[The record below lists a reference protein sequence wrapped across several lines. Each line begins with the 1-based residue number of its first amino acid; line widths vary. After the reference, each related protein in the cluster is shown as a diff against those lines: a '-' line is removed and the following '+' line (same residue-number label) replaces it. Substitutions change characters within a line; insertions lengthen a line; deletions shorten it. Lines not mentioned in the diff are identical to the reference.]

1 MSNSAAPT
9 THATSSS
16 PTAGQA
22 APDAEKVLVA
32 GAGPA
37 GLTAAYDLMLRG
49 HAPIVFE
56 KDIIVGGHART
67 SEFKGYRF
75 DMGGHRFFTKIRR
88 VEKIWHDLMG
98 EDMLQVPRLSRI
110 FYNKAFFQYP
120 LKIGNVLK
128 GLGLWNSGMIGLSYL
143 YALAFPYREVN
154 TFEEWVVNRFG
165 RRLYETF
172 FKSYTEKVWGIPC
185 SEIGADW
192 AAQRIQGLSVRAA
205 LLHAVVGDRSGK
217 AKTLIDQFQYPK
229 LGPGQLW
236 ERMADAIDAGGGA
249 VQRQRPVRK
258 ILRDGNVITGF
269 LVGNDDD
276 SEVITG
282 THYIGSMPISIA
294 IRMMDPPP
302 PPEVIEAAAALK
314 HRDFMTICVIV
325 DHPDLFPDNWIYI
338 HEPEVH
344 MGRLQNFKNWSPYM
358 VPDPKMSS
366 LGGEYFVTVGDEL
379 WSMADEDLVEM
390 TRREVDQLGIV
401 SADKV
406 LDGVVYRRPNAYPVY
421 EGDYKRHLLTI
432 EEFFKSFT
440 NLQMVGRSGLHKY
453 NNQDHSMLTAL
464 LAVENLYGSDH
475 DIWAVNSDDEYHEE
489 VTGREE
495 IPGQGDEST
504 PASD

>member
-1 MSNSAAPT
+1 MDTSQPSATPR
-9 THATSSS
+9 S
-16 PTAGQA
+16 Q

-37 GLTAAYDLMLRG
+37 GLTAAYDLAQRG

-56 KDIIVGGHART
+56 KDSIVGGHART
-67 SEFKGYRF
+67 SEYKGYRF

-88 VEKIWHDLMG
+88 VDKIWQDLMG
-98 EDMLQVPRLSRI
+98 EDMLQVPRMSRI
-110 FYNKAFFQYP
+110 YYNKAFFDYP
-120 LKIGNVLK
+120 LKIANVLR

-165 RRLYETF
+165 RRLFETF
-172 FKSYTEKVWGIPC
+172 FRSYTEKVWGIPC

-205 LLHAVVGDRSGK
+205 LLHAIVGDRSRG
-217 AKTLIDQFQYPK
+217 AKTLINSFEYPK

-236 ERMADAIDAGGGA
+236 ERMADAVDASGGE
-249 VQRQRPVRK
+249 VRRQRPVRK
-258 ILRDGNVITGF
+258 MLREGTRITGF
-269 LVGNDDD
+269 VVGDEAD
-276 SEVITG
+276 SETLTG

-302 PPEVIEAAAALK
+302 PDHVLEAAAALT
-314 HRDFMTICVIV
+314 HRDFLTVCVIV
-325 DHPDLFPDNWIYI
+325 EARDLFPDNWIYI

-344 MGRLQNFKNWSPYM
+344 MGRLQNFNNWSRYM
-358 VPDPKMSS
+358 VPNEAHTS
-366 LGGEYFVTVGDEL
+366 LGAEYFTNVGDEL
-379 WSMADEDLVEM
+379 WSMSDEELIEM
-390 TRREVDQLGIV
+390 TKREIAYLGIV
-401 SADKV
+401 PADQII
-406 LDGVVYRRPNAYPVY
+406 DGVVYRRANAYPVY
-421 EGDYKRHLLTI
+421 TGDYKRHLVTI
-432 EEFFKSFT
+432 EEFFKSFD

-464 LAVENLYGSDH
+464 LAVENLHGADH
-475 DIWAVNSDDEYHEE
+475 DIWSVNSDDEYHEE

-495 IPGQGDEST
+495 IPGQEAAG
-504 PASD
+504 A